1 MFSYAYTATL
11 CRAISPSLSS
21 ALSFLSLDHSLFLSR
36 ILLRRFYP
44 EAKLGSCYNLTST
57 FLSPVTAAF
66 ARMHK
71 SAFLSS
77 SSRAGRFLLI
87 SSHDHWRSFFSPR
100 SFFPLHRGGNGDK
113 KVRESSDRANESMMR
128 FTCRRVH
135 DATV

>member
-21 ALSFLSLDHSLFLSR
+21 ALSFLSLDHSLLLSR

-71 SAFLSS
+71 SAFLSP
-77 SSRAGRFLLI
+77 RVRRFLLVTLN
-87 SSHDHWRSFFSPR
+87 HWRSFFSPR
-100 SFFPLHRGGNGDK
+100 FSFYCIAVETEIK
-113 KVRESSDRANESMMR
+113 K
-128 FTCRRVH
+128 
-135 DATV
+135 